1 MIETMAV
8 KAPDGVDSAV
18 RYAGTDGPALVFV
31 HGVGSTAAIWDRQL
45 DAFSSAYRT
54 LAIELRGNGVP
65 KPEPDPRA
73 ITREGYAADVL
84 AALDAL
90 RIERA
95 TIIGCSLGGVV
106 AFELWEQARERIDAM
121 VILGSFA
128 AYPNARA
135 YADGICSAV
144 RAAGTMDVFAR
155 ERASRLGAMPQDRLR
170 ETLEQMASK
179 NVASYLAATEATW
192 TGDYRAMLATIDIPA
207 LVCAGENDTIAP
219 PALSREIADGIA
231 GSQLVLIPHA
241 GHVANADNP
250 QAFNEL
256 LRGFLARVA
265 VV

>member
-121 VILGSFA
+121 AILGSFA

>member
-121 VILGSFA
+121 AILGSFA

-207 LVCAGENDTIAP
+207 LVCAGESDTIAP

>member
-65 KPEPDPRA
+65 KPESDPRA

-231 GSQLVLIPHA
+231 GSQLALIPHA